1 MSNVAKL
8 SMLGVLA
15 VLSLSSPREA
25 PAARV
30 CSRTFDMAS
39 LFYEADVVAEV
50 EELGYTEKESQYWT
64 RTGRVRIRT
73 IHKGDLQPGN
83 EITVSMSKSY
93 STYIGHVLS
102 RNRIR
107 PEDFSR
113 LGSLMFLRK
122 TKQGDEYV
130 PVPSGI
136 KRIREDDVLRYI
148 EGGYDGGTYVLVPQ
162 SPEFVKLEK
171 DQPYTVAELRKDLQ
185 FAQKRAEQFSKAYQA
200 ADLEKLQAFVP
211 MLPWRDPQKHGISGN
226 LLSRKAAQKI
236 IEKGDRELLSKVL
249 RSHRDRSEWIVVRAL
264 EKAIRDPGQ
273 REQAM
278 RQLDL

>member
-1 MSNVAKL
+1 MGNVAKF

-25 PAARV
+25 PARWV

-39 LFYEADVVAEV
+39 LFYEADIVAEV
-50 EELGYTEKESQYWT
+50 EELGYTETKST
-64 RTGRVRIRT
+64 RTGRIRIQT
-73 IHKGDLQPGN
+73 VHKGDLQPGS

-93 STYIGHVLS
+93 STYIGHVFS

-107 PEDFSR
+107 AEDFSR
-113 LGSLMFLRK
+113 RGSLMFLRK
-122 TKQGDEYV
+122 TKPGDEYV

-136 KRIREDDVLRYI
+136 KRIREKDVLRYI

-162 SPEFVKLEK
+162 NPEFVKLK
-171 DQPYTVAELRKDLQ
+171 KGQPYAVAELRKDLQ
-185 FAQKRAEQFSKAYQA
+185 FAHKRADEFRKAHEA
-200 ADLEKLQAFVP
+200 EDLEKLQAFVP
-211 MLPWRDPQKHGISGN
+211 MLPWRDPKKHGISGN

-236 IEKGDRELLSKVL
+236 IEKGDKDLLSRVL
-249 RSHRDRSEWIVVRAL
+249 RNHRDRCEGIVVRAL
-264 EKAIRDPGQ
+264 ERAIRDPGQ

-278 RQLDL
+278 RQFNR